1 MKVIPAKVL
10 DRFEQIAALTLYA
23 FLVYRIWPKN
33 LGPANLAPALILLS
47 EGVIVVFLLIRRPTD
62 NISLRPQD
70 WLAAIA
76 GTIAPLL
83 VVKAA
88 EPSHLAIG
96 AFALLF
102 GMVTQVSAKFS
113 LRRSFGL
120 VAANRGV
127 KTDGAYRYVRHPMY
141 LGYMISHVGFLLMSP
156 TFWNFLVY
164 AIGWTCLVLRV
175 QFEERLLSEDAAYR
189 AFMDRVPYRLM
200 PGLF

>member
-1 MKVIPAKVL
+1 MNLIPAKVL

-23 FLVYRIWPKN
+23 FLVFRVWPEN
-33 LGPANLAPALILLS
+33 LGAANLAPALILLS
-47 EGVIVVFLLIRRPTD
+47 EGAIVVFLVIRRPTD

-70 WLAAIA
+70 WLAAVA
-76 GTIAPLL
+76 GTLAPLL

-88 EPSHLAIG
+88 EPSHLAVG
-96 AFALLF
+96 ASILLF
-102 GMVTQVSAKFS
+102 GMITQVSAKFS

-120 VAANRGV
+120 VAANRGI

-164 AIGWTCLVLRV
+164 AVGWTCLVLRV
-175 QFEERLLSEDAAYR
+175 QFEEKLLSQDDAYR
-189 AFMDRVPYRLM
+189 AFMDRVRYRLI
-200 PGLF
+200 PGVY